1 MLKLQQ
7 NLGACVMDDGCQ
19 SNRIVE
25 QAGGQNGIFQLPQA
39 GFVHDA
45 VANDEESGTVA
56 AGAFLIKCDEPRVQ
70 EVLLFKAGFDGS
82 HDDPVFQEVRSHLQ
96 RQKQMRIG
104 GHELVKLL
112 QMVDAERHQHGRHD
126 VETWLQVVCLIV
138 EEYVRPDG
146 LEKRLLVEA
155 VKQKELCSAHA
166 EAFERGDQTFFAR
179 RPPCCDDGN
188 ANGRFKIRI

>member
-1 MLKLQQ
+1 MIRLGAVMLKLQQ

-104 GHELVKLL
+104 GH
-112 QMVDAERHQHGRHD
+112 DAS
-126 VETWLQVVCLIV
+126 
-138 EEYVRPDG
+138 
-146 LEKRLLVEA
+146 EA
-155 VKQKELCSAHA
+155 SPNGGCRKAP
-166 EAFERGDQTFFAR
+166 AR
-179 RPPCCDDGN
+179 TARC
-188 ANGRFKIRI
+188 